1 MMKKQSRWPPS
12 VSNRF
17 CSPPL
22 VANST
27 IAPKIANGCSISM
40 NLCGNSGRDWNTSTQ
55 VRR

>member
-1 MMKKQSRWPPS
+1 MMKKQSWWQPS

-17 CSPPL
+17 CSPPT
-22 VANST
+22 ANSRIT
-27 IAPKIANGCSISM
+27 PMIANGCSISM